1 MTFIGDGE
9 IFSHLHS
16 ILSLG
21 YSLPNTNQQITDT
34 LFLLVCF
41 AGSRKTV
48 MVS

>member
-21 YSLPNTNQQITDT
+21 YSLPNTNQQITDA
-34 LFLLVCF
+34 FFVCF